1 MLPVGPKPILEHI
14 IEWLSANKI
23 TDIVISTGYLGRM
36 IEEYFRSGSELGV
49 RIEYARSNR
58 PMGIAGQLRAA
69 EEKVGDTFLCLYGD
83 AILHFRLDK
92 LIDFHVKNRAM
103 ATMALMKY
111 ETKLKYGMIDVDEKG
126 MVASWREKP
135 IIEGDINVGCY
146 VMRKTFFKYIPKNRV
161 YGMKEAFE
169 DALKNKERIY
179 ALRVRGTFLDIGD
192 RRSYRQ
198 ANELYIRRYGEI
210 P

>member
-1 MLPVGPKPILEHI
+1 LRK
-14 IEWLSANKI
+14 NKI
-23 TDIVISTGYLGRM
+23 SDIVISTGYLGRM

-83 AILHFRLDK
+83 AILDLRLDK
-92 LIDFHVKNRAM
+92 LIDFHVKNGAM
-103 ATMALMKY
+103 ATMALMRY
-111 ETKLKYGMIDVDEKG
+111 ETKLKYGMIDVDKRG
-126 MVASWREKP
+126 RVTSWREKP
-135 IIEGDINVGCY
+135 VIEGDMNVGCY
-146 VMRKTFFKYIPKNRV
+146 VMQKSFFKYIPENKV

-169 DALKNKERIY
+169 DALRNKEMIC

-192 RRSYRQ
+192 RRSYKE